1 MPISVDTARSEAPRP
16 AAIRSR
22 RAPGKSRARR
32 PLVFILACQLAVLAA
47 VLLAWELSVD
57 AGFVKELYVSKPSAI
72 FGALATDILQG
83 DIFVQVGVTVYETLT
98 GFVISAVLGILAGIG
113 LYRAPTAY
121 RVLSPFIT
129 GINNLPRLALAPLFV
144 LWFGLDTASR
154 VALIISLVFFV
165 VLLNT
170 LAGLQ
175 SASRDHLLLAKT
187 LGATPRQLFV
197 KFVLPAAVPTIFAG
211 LQLGLTYSFL
221 TAVVGEM
228 LTGSMGLGAQLQI
241 MLTTYRTEQFF
252 AALVLLAI
260 VATALSA
267 SMRLVERRLLRWR
280 IYEMRGLS

>member
-1 MPISVDTARSEAPRP
+1 MLVDTVRNEPSRQSATRARG
-16 AAIRSR
+16 AAS
-22 RAPGKSRARR
+22 KSRAQR
-32 PLVFILACQLAVLAA
+32 PLVFVLTYQLVVLAA
-47 VLLAWELSVD
+47 VLLAWEASVD

-72 FGALATDILQG
+72 FAALVADILQG
-83 DIFVQVGVTVYETLT
+83 DIFLQVGVTVYETLT
-98 GFVISAVLGILAGIG
+98 GFIISAVLGILAGIG

>member
-1 MPISVDTARSEAPRP
+1 MLVDTVRNEPSRQAATRARG
-16 AAIRSR
+16 AAS
-22 RAPGKSRARR
+22 KSRAQR
-32 PLVFILACQLAVLAA
+32 PLVFVLTYQLVVLAA
-47 VLLAWELSVD
+47 VLLAWEASVD

-72 FGALATDILQG
+72 FAALVADILQG
-83 DIFVQVGVTVYETLT
+83 DIFLQVGVTVYETLT
-98 GFVISAVLGILAGIG
+98 GFIISAVLGILAGIG